1 MCGFSGVINLTEQSV
16 DAFPIEK
23 MTDCIAH
30 RGPDDSGYFKD
41 KNVSFGFRRLSIIDV
56 AHGHQPMKSKDKR
69 YVIVFN
75 GEIYNFKK
83 IKKELIGLGYT
94 FETNCDTEVII
105 YAFDLW
111 GKNCVNRFH
120 GMFAFVIYDTKL
132 NNIFIARDR
141 LGIKP
146 FYYTF
151 LNNNFIFGSEI
162 KSILQCQEF
171 KRDADLKAISS
182 YLTFRY
188 TFSDKTFFKSIKKLL
203 PGHHITINKNT
214 FLIEKYWEIPFLNE
228 KNDLGE
234 KFYIDKVRNLLEESI
249 KKRLISDVPL
259 GALLSGGLDS
269 SIVVAFMSKLSNTK
283 VNSYSIGFDSEGYDE
298 SKYAKLVADYCST
311 NHTSLNLDKDSYIN
325 DLKKMIIQ
333 KDAPLSIPHEIA
345 LYRISKKLKEY
356 TTVVISGEGADELFA
371 GYGRVQKSPFDYKKI
386 RLVNRYFPKFFRK
399 RIFQFLGAG
408 ELAEQWLKIKS
419 KRDYFFSVYN
429 WMPFE
434 EKWSLFT
441 ESALNEIEHDK
452 ELINFWSDDF
462 KFTNSGNEYDQYLY
476 MFQKNHLICLLDRL
490 DGMTMAAGVEAR
502 VPFVDHEL
510 IEFVSSIPIKYK
522 LKWKSPFNKFLAIF
536 QNSFKFS
543 EKLDISKFILR
554 KIGLEMLPKVIPFR
568 RKKGFP
574 VPLDSWI
581 HDGLIEYAKE
591 ILLDER
597 CLNRNIFKEREIR
610 KLINRPQNLDYDF
623 WGKKIWMLINVEIW
637 YREFID

>member
-1 MCGFSGVINLTEQSV
+1 MCGFAGIINLNEHSV
-16 DAFPIEK
+16 GEFPIEK

-41 KNVSFGFRRLSIIDV
+41 ENVSFGFRRLSIIDV
-56 AHGHQPMKSKDKR
+56 THGHQPMTSIDNR
-69 YVIVFN
+69 YIIVFN

-83 IKKELIGLGYT
+83 IKNELIESGYV

-105 YAFDLW
+105 YSFDLW
-111 GKNCVNRFH
+111 GKECVNRFN
-120 GMFAFVIYDTKL
+120 GMFAFVIYDKEL

-151 LNNNFIFGSEI
+151 VNNNFIFGSEI
-162 KSILQCQEF
+162 KSILACKEF
-171 KRDADLKAISS
+171 KREADLKAISS

-188 TFSDKTFFKSIKKLL
+188 TFSDRTFFKDIKKLL
-203 PGHHITINKNT
+203 PGHHITIEKNV
-214 FLIEKYWEIPFLNE
+214 FLIEKYWQIPFIDE
-228 KNDLGE
+228 KDDQGE
-234 KFYIDKVRNLLEESI
+234 KFYLDKVRSLLEKAVER
-249 KKRLISDVPL
+249 RLISDVPL

-269 SIVVAFMSKLSNTK
+269 SIIVAFMSKLSGTK
-283 VNSYSIGFDSEGYDE
+283 VNSYSIGFDADGYDE
-298 SKYAKLVADYCST
+298 SKYANLVADFCDT
-311 NHTSLNLDKDSYIN
+311 NHTSLNLNKESYVE

-371 GYGRVQKSPFDYKKI
+371 GYGRVQRSPFDYQKI
-386 RLVNRYFPKFFRK
+386 KIVNKYFPKFLGK
-399 RIFQFLGAG
+399 IIFKLIGAG
-408 ELAEQWLKIKS
+408 KLADQWTKINS
-419 KRDYFFSVYN
+419 KRDYFFSTYN
-429 WMPFE
+429 WIPFD

-441 ESALNEIEHDK
+441 SSVLNEIANDE

-462 KFTNSGNEYDQYLY
+462 TYTNKGNDYDQYLY

-522 LKWKSPFNKFLAIF
+522 LKWKSSFHKLLALF
-536 QNSFKFS
+536 QNSFNFS
-543 EKLDISKFILR
+543 EKLDISKYILR
-554 KIGLEMLPKVIPFR
+554 KIGLEILPKIIPYR

-574 VPLDSWI
+574 VPLDNWI
-581 HDGLIEYAKE
+581 NDGLIEFAKE
-591 ILLDER
+591 ILLDKR
-597 CLNRNIFKEREIR
+597 CLDRNIFKEKELRN
-610 KLINRPQNLDYDF
+610 LINNPQNLDYDF